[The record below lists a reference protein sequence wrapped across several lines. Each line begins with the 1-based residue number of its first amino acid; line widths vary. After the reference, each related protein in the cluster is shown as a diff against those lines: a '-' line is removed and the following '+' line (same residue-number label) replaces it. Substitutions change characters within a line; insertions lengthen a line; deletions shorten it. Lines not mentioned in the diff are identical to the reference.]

1 MATAKN
7 KTTANTNSVTAFIK
21 AIKDEQKRKDFAT
34 LIELVTKNTK
44 LEPSMWGTAIVGFGT
59 YHYKYDSGREG
70 DAPLF
75 GMAARASSI
84 TLYIGS
90 EFEKKEALVAQ
101 LGKHKISGGCFHI
114 QKLLDIDTS
123 ILMQIIK
130 NSIAHRKKTHAC

>member
-7 KTTANTNSVTAFIK
+7 KTVETKSSVAAFIK
-21 AIKDEQKRKDFAT
+21 AIKDEQKRKDFSA
-34 LIELVTKNTK
+34 IVDLVSKQTK
-44 LEPSMWGTAIVGFGT
+44 LEPKMWGTAIVGFGT

-84 TLYIGS
+84 TLYLGS
-90 EFEKKEALVAQ
+90 EFDKREELIAK

-114 QKLLDIDTS
+114 QKLQDIDTAV
-123 ILMQIIK
+123 LLKMVQ
-130 NSIAHRKKTHAC
+130 NSIARRKKEHGC